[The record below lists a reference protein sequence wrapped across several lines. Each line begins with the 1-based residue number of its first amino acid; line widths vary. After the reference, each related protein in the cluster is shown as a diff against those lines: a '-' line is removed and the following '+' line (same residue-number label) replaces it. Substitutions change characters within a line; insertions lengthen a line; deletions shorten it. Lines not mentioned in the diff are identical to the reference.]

1 MQEPPAPPVWLQRLF
16 ALVYVLFCMV
26 LGMILLTIPWR
37 SDWFDTGWILHY
49 PMAQALLQHGFVR
62 GALSGLGL
70 IDIFLGVMEA
80 VNYHDRR

>member
-1 MQEPPAPPVWLQRLF
+1 MF

-26 LGMILLTIPWR
+26 MGMILLTIPWR
-37 SDWFDTGWILHY
+37 SDWFDTGWILQY
-49 PMAQALLQHGFVR
+49 PLLQTILQHAFVR